1 MIAALVPVKRLETAK
16 SRLRPGLDPAALPG
30 LTLAMLEDVV
40 TALQASLE
48 LGLVAVVTEDERVAE
63 AVRKAGAR
71 ALLREDGGLNP
82 SLEAAGAELSAEGAA
97 ELLVVLG
104 DVPGITPADVSALV
118 RALETLGPRG
128 MVLVPARDG
137 GTAALLRAPHDVV
150 PCAFGEDSAARHRSH
165 ALRLGVPL
173 AELALPGLA
182 VDLDRPEDVAA
193 FLAGPGHGP
202 RTRAL
207 LASLGRSPRP

>member
-16 SRLRPGLDPAALPG
+16 SRMRPGLDAAALPG

-40 TALQASLE
+40 AALQASPE
-48 LGLVAVVTEDERVAE
+48 LDIVAVVTEDERVAE
-63 AVRKAGAR
+63 AARKAGAR
-71 ALLREDGGLNP
+71 ALLRDDDGLNP
-82 SLEAAGAELSAEGAA
+82 SLEAAGAALAAEGAGA
-97 ELLVVLG
+97 LLIVLG
-104 DVPGITPADVSALV
+104 DVPGITPDDVGALV
-118 RALETLGPRG
+118 RAREALGPRS

-150 PCAFGEDSAARHRSH
+150 PCAFGENSAARHRSH
-165 ALRLGVPL
+165 ALRLGVPMR
-173 AELALPGLA
+173 ELALPGLA
-182 VDLDRPEDVAA
+182 VDLDRPEDVEA

-207 LASLGRSPRP
+207 LASLGRGARP